1 MKKFTIYFFVL
12 LSIIFIPSNIYA
24 KENNLTLKEDNEIQK
39 LKEQISLLEN
49 KISQLEKIKKIKQ
62 QKNKKNL
69 KIGLTLSGGG
79 AKGLAHIGVLRILEE
94 LDIRPDY
101 ISGTSMG
108 ALIGALYSAGYS
120 LDEIEKILTQSD
132 WDSFINGNFMEDKV
146 PLEKKI
152 NNKNYMVSVRYD
164 NKFNFSLPK
173 GFGNNQLIYFE
184 LKKLL
189 SNLEEFKNFDEFPI
203 PLRIVATDLNTGKAV
218 AFKEG
223 DLAKIIT
230 ASIAIPTVFDPIE
243 INGRL
248 YVDGLVSRN
257 FPVIDVIDMGA
268 DIVIGSDVG
277 NEVKD
282 KKDYNI
288 ISVLNQL
295 VTIQSA
301 ASTEEQRKLTSI
313 LITPDVLNYSATDLD
328 KGPILIKLGEEAAKE
343 KITFLQ
349 SLPRKES
356 LKKKIPAKKETI
368 TIENIKFKNDINDKN
383 KVIIENTL
391 KNILNREISLEELE
405 NSMLK
410 VYGND
415 IINRIY
421 YDIDG
426 TTLTLD
432 IDINPNNS
440 IGVGMNYLT
449 GYGTTFDIGTTL
461 TNFGKIGNNTL
472 VDLQIGDYLGVNLKN
487 FSYYGYSNKVG
498 LFINLGYNE
507 NPFFIYDEDEKISS
521 SIVKSTDF
529 EIGVLLNT
537 IIN

>member
-79 AKGLAHIGVLRILEE
+79 AKGLAHIGVLRVLEE

-349 SLPRKES
+349 SLP
-356 LKKKIPAKKETI
+356 KKE
-368 TIENIKFKNDINDKN
+368 
-383 KVIIENTL
+383 L
-391 KNILNREISLEELE
+391 SL
-405 NSMLK
+405 
-410 VYGND
+410 
-415 IINRIY
+415 IHI
-421 YDIDG
+421 
-426 TTLTLD
+426 
-432 IDINPNNS
+432 
-440 IGVGMNYLT
+440 
-449 GYGTTFDIGTTL
+449 
-461 TNFGKIGNNTL
+461 
-472 VDLQIGDYLGVNLKN
+472 
-487 FSYYGYSNKVG
+487 
-498 LFINLGYNE
+498 
-507 NPFFIYDEDEKISS
+507 
-521 SIVKSTDF
+521 
-529 EIGVLLNT
+529 
-537 IIN
+537 